1 MAKKVAGELYESITG
16 QLFEIGRQLRQP
28 NGYPFDPGVL
38 QKYLQNAIEGRFNQ
52 VIKVVTPDD
61 KILEFVSTVTVS
73 ATTKKFVVRDY
84 IQKLRKTK
92 NVYTGSNFEKWFFDK
107 TVEPISSE
115 QELNYHKLTKN
126 SVDGPIIVELGG
138 EAKVETTLAEM
149 FSFIARQPNGENGVL
164 LTNGYAN
171 VFFIRDMDGVLR
183 AVHCDGCDDGW
194 DLYANSVESPLAWCD
209 GIQVFSR
216 NSCES

>member
-28 NGYPFDPGVL
+28 KGYPFDPGVL

-84 IQKLRKTK
+84 VQKLRKTK
-92 NVYTGSNFEKWFFDK
+92 NVYASSNFEKLFFDK
-107 TVEPISSE
+107 TVEPISE

-126 SVDGPIIVELGG
+126 SVDGPIIDELGG

-149 FSFIARQPNGENGVL
+149 FSLIALQPNGEDGVS

-171 VFFIRDMDGVLR
+171 VFYIRDVVGVLR
-183 AVHCDGCDDGW
+183 AVCCYWHDVGW
-194 DLYANSVESPLAWCD
+194 NLSAFSVELPYAWYD
-209 GIQVFSR
+209 GRQVFSR

>member
-28 NGYPFDPGVL
+28 KGYPFDPGVL

-84 IQKLRKTK
+84 VQKLRKTK
-92 NVYTGSNFEKWFFDK
+92 NVYASSNFEKLFFDK
-107 TVEPISSE
+107 TVEPISE

-126 SVDGPIIVELGG
+126 SVDGPIIDELGG

-149 FSFIARQPNGENGVL
+149 FSLIALQPNGEDGVS

-171 VFFIRDMDGVLR
+171 VFYIRDVVGVLR
-183 AVHCDGCDDGW
+183 AVCCDWLDGGW
-194 DLYANSVESPLAWCD
+194 YLFACSVGDPYAWR
-209 GIQVFSR
+209 GGYQVFSR

>member
-28 NGYPFDPGVL
+28 KGYPFDPGVL

-84 IQKLRKTK
+84 VQKLRKTK
-92 NVYTGSNFEKWFFDK
+92 NVYASSNFEKLFFDK
-107 TVEPISSE
+107 TVEPISE

-126 SVDGPIIVELGG
+126 SVDGPIIDELGG

-149 FSFIARQPNGENGVL
+149 FSLIALQPNGEDGVS

-171 VFFIRDMDGVLR
+171 VFYIRDVVGVLR
-183 AVHCDGCDDGW
+183 AVCCRWGDGGW
-194 DLYANSVESPLAWCD
+194 HLYAGSVVAPFAWR
-209 GIQVFSR
+209 GGGQVFSR